1 MASLG
6 GVVSGV
12 TVGLCCLLGGGV
24 AVGGGVE
31 EARCGS
37 WFISLSSRVVALALG
52 SGRRWAAVLVV
63 ASVIRCWWSWCLVIV
78 SYPSRPRS

>member
-1 MASLG
+1 M
-6 GVVSGV
+6 SGV
-12 TVGLCCLLGGGV
+12 ASGV
-24 AVGGGVE
+24 AVELCRRLCGLTFGGGVE

-63 ASVIRCWWSWCLVIV
+63 VSVIKCRWNWSLVIV